1 MMIHVTIIE
10 NDSNELEQLRHVLDA
25 WSSNNSTT
33 LSVTTHTSG
42 EDYFYA
48 NTTHISNVF
57 FLDIQLDG
65 MNGLDIAKQL
75 RQDGYTGEIIFLT
88 SFREYVFGGY
98 KVHALNYLLKP
109 LEIESLYSC
118 MNEIKESLQTNYYIF
133 RNNQEIVQIWYRD
146 ILSFSSFMHNI
157 DILTSNEH
165 FSQRASLGNILSHLP
180 KQFIRVHRSH
190 IVNMAHI
197 YKISGNTI
205 TLSNRTTVPIGRQ
218 YLNDVRNTFTA
229 YATRMD
235 QRVL

>member
-1 MMIHVTIIE
+1 MLINVTIIE
-10 NDSNELEQLRHVLDA
+10 NDSNELKQLLHALES
-25 WSSNNSTT
+25 WNSKNTADLSITT
-33 LSVTTHTSG
+33 YASG
-42 EDYFYA
+42 EDYFSS
-48 NTTHISNVF
+48 NKTHISHVF

-75 RQDGYTGEIIFLT
+75 RQDGYAGEIIFLT

-109 LEIESLYSC
+109 LELDALFSC
-118 MNEIKESLQTNYYIF
+118 MNEIKESLQASYYVF
-133 RNNQEIVQIWYRD
+133 RSNQDIVQIGYRD
-146 ILSFSSFMHNI
+146 IIAFSSFMHNT
-157 DILTSNEH
+157 DILTCHDH
-165 FSQRASLGNILSHLP
+165 FSQHASLGNILAHLP

-218 YLNDVRNTFTA
+218 YLNDVRNAFTA
-229 YATRMD
+229 YATRME
-235 QRVL
+235 QHGL